1 MRLVLRSLR
10 IPVAVFSLT
19 CGAGEAH
26 ARRAGITESACTGCH
41 GTRAAELDV
50 SFDPPVTEPN
60 QTTTVTLEVRGDTLE
75 VAGMAVSLPEGG
87 QVSIPE
93 GEPLSVSGV
102 WVLHTQP
109 KPAVDGKVTFRFDW
123 TSPSEVGSGAYT
135 AAALA
140 ANDNR
145 VQTGDSTAST
155 SGRIAYGCEAVTLYR
170 DTDGDGVG
178 VTTQFLT
185 DCVGLEGFVE
195 AAGDCDDND
204 ATKYPGAPES
214 CNSVDD
220 DCDDSVDEEVVD
232 QAYYLDEDAD
242 GFGYAEVSMLSCT
255 PVAGYVLN
263 ALDCNWKS
271 SGINPD
277 AIEICDLVDNDCDE
291 QVDEGF
297 EVYCG
302 SGQCRRRG
310 ANCLLTCVP
319 GEPSAELCNGLDDDC
334 DEQVDE
340 DVCDDGAPNPSVV
353 PEAPEDEEAPED
365 AAEPPRV
372 TDPAPQATSS
382 PDAGRSDDPSATDTA
397 ETDAEGDEPN
407 APSNTGTGDS
417 GAVAVAT
424 DRPTQTSPSP
434 ADERE
439 PEPQTSEAGCA
450 VAQQQASPGASI
462 LALLGL
468 GVVSLARRRR

>member
-1 MRLVLRSLR
+1 MRLVLCSVCV
-10 IPVAVFSLT
+10 PVAVFSLT
-19 CGAGEAH
+19 WGASEAQ
-26 ARRAGITESACTGCH
+26 ARRAGLTESACTGCH

-60 QTTTVTLEVRGDTLE
+60 QTTTVTLKVRGDTLA
-75 VAGMAVSLPEGG
+75 VAGMAVSLPAGG
-87 QVSIPE
+87 QFSIPE

-102 WVLHTQP
+102 WVLHNQP
-109 KPAVDGKVTFRFDW
+109 KPAVDGEVTFHFDW

-170 DTDGDGVG
+170 DIDGDGVG
-178 VTTQFLT
+178 VTSQFLT
-185 DCVGLEGFVE
+185 DCVGLDGFVA

-204 ATKYPGAPES
+204 AAKYPGAPES
-214 CNSVDD
+214 CNDVDD
-220 DCDDSVDEEVVD
+220 DCDDAIDEEVVD

-242 GFGYAEVSMLSCT
+242 GFGYAEDSMLSCT

-271 SGINPD
+271 SGINPN
-277 AIEICDLVDNDCDE
+277 ATEICDLVDNDCDE

-302 SGQCRRRG
+302 SGECRRRG
-310 ANCLLTCVP
+310 VNCLLTCVP

-340 DVCDDGAPNPSVV
+340 DACDDGAPSPSVN
-353 PEAPEDEEAPED
+353 PENPENPED

-372 TDPAPQATSS
+372 TDTAPQATSS
-382 PDAGRSDDPSATDTA
+382 RDAGRADDPSATDTA
-397 ETDAEGDEPN
+397 ETDVERDEPS
-407 APSNTGTGDS
+407 APSSAGTSD
-417 GAVAVAT
+417 ADAALVAT
-424 DRPTQTSPSP
+424 DGPPQTSSPSP
-434 ADERE
+434 AQDGES
-439 PEPQTSEAGCA
+439 EPQTSEAGCA
-450 VAQQQASPGASI
+450 VTWQQTNPSAPI

-468 GVVSLARRRR
+468 GVVFLVRRHR